1 MLSVLTL
8 ASNAAAMYHADI
20 DQVTLRAAP
29 KRGGRMVESAER
41 AGHSVWATDVCIV
54 PGGN

>member
-1 MLSVLTL
+1 MLSVPTL

-29 KRGGRMVESAER
+29 KRGGRMVESAEP
-41 AGHSVWATDVCIV
+41 AGHSLWATDVCIV